1 MSKNNITLR
10 EGQQRALLRLL
21 DFVRSSQ
28 KRVFI
33 LKGYAGT
40 GKTTLI
46 KSLIGKLKRFNTPYH
61 LVAST
66 GRAAKIMS
74 NITGDATTTVH
85 GLIYKYSDFNQDLET
100 IVEDR
105 EKTGTDK
112 SGQLMLKF
120 EVTKAGNNP
129 NTAHIYI
136 VDEASMISDV
146 PDKTSSQ
153 AMFGSGRLLHD
164 LLEYDVNGKFVFVGD
179 TCQLPPIS
187 QKTSPALTGTYLKS
201 TFNISAE
208 EAELTEVVRQNKDND
223 IVLAAQK
230 LRKLYFNPQ
239 PWKWAKFPLK
249 GCKNIRMLGS
259 QAELIQLYI
268 KDLKAHGYN
277 ASTLI
282 CTTNRQCDILT
293 NIIRPALG
301 INKLTLATD
310 DLLLVTQNNCISGL
324 MNGDLVKITEIGDTV
339 IRRAGLTFL
348 TVSVTELFTNKAYS
362 QLIITDIIYSNQIN
376 LSQEQQ
382 KELFIDFYI
391 RMKKEGIKQNSDT
404 FRSRMMSDPY
414 LNALR
419 CVYGYAITC
428 HKSQGGEWN
437 NVYLDIPRN
446 FALQPKPFVYQWMY
460 TAITR
465 AKKNLF
471 VVDDFYIM

>member
-46 KSLIGKLKRFNTPYH
+46 KSLIGELKKFNTPYH

-74 NITGDATTTVH
+74 NITGDTTTTVH

-164 LLEYDVNGKFVFVGD
+164 LLEYDINGKFVFVGD

-362 QLIITDIIYSNQIN
+362 QLIITDIIYSNQTN

>member
-1 MSKNNITLR
+1 MNNNKITLR

-21 DFVRSSQ
+21 EFVSNSQ

-46 KSLIGKLKRFNTPYH
+46 RSLIDRLKKFNTPYH
-61 LVAST
+61 MVAST

-74 NITGDATTTVH
+74 NITDETTDTVH
-85 GLIYKYSDFNQDLET
+85 GLIYKYSNFNQDIET
-100 IVEDR
+100 IVKDR
-105 EKTGTDK
+105 AKSGVDK

-120 EVTKAGNNP
+120 EITKVRNQTD
-129 NTAHIYI
+129 TAHIYI
-136 VDEASMISDV
+136 VDEASMISDA
-146 PDKTSSQ
+146 PDKNPRQ
-153 AMFGSGRLLHD
+153 AVFGSGRLLND
-164 LLEYDVNGKFVFVGD
+164 LLEYDNKGKFVFVGD
-179 TCQLPPIS
+179 TCQLPPIN
-187 QKTSPALTGTYLKS
+187 QKISPALTGTYLKD
-201 TFNISAE
+201 TFNINVE
-208 EAELTEVVRQNKDND
+208 EAELTEIVRQDKGND

-249 GCKNIRMLGS
+249 GCKNIRMLS
-259 QAELIQLYI
+259 NQVELLQLYI

-282 CTTNRQCDILT
+282 CTTNRQCGILT

-301 INKLTLATD
+301 IDKSTLTVN
-310 DLLLVTQNNCISGL
+310 DLLLVTQNNLISGL
-324 MNGDLVKITEIGDTV
+324 MNGDLVKVTEIGDVV
-339 IRRAGLTFL
+339 IRRAGLTF
-348 TVSVTELFTNKAYS
+348 TMVSVMELFTKKVYS
-362 QLIITDIIYSNQIN
+362 QLIITDIIYSNHIN

-391 RMKKEGIKQNSDT
+391 RMKKEGIKQNT
-404 FRSRMMSDPY
+404 LEFNGKMLTDPY

-428 HKSQGGEWN
+428 HKSQGGEWD
-437 NVYLDIPRN
+437 NVYIDIPRN

-460 TAITR
+460 TAMTR

>member
-1 MSKNNITLR
+1 MNNNKITLR
-10 EGQQRALLRLL
+10 EGQQRALLRLFE
-21 DFVRSSQ
+21 FVSNSQ

-46 KSLIGKLKRFNTPYH
+46 RSLISELKKFNTPYH

-74 NITGDATTTVH
+74 NITGETTDTVH
-85 GLIYKYSDFNQDLET
+85 GLIYNYSDFNQDIET
-100 IVEDR
+100 IVKDR
-105 EKTGTDK
+105 EKSGVDN

-120 EVTKAGNNP
+120 EVTKIHNQTNA
-129 NTAHIYI
+129 AYVYI

-146 PDKTSSQ
+146 TDKNPRQ
-153 AMFGSGRLLHD
+153 AVFGSGRLLND
-164 LLEYDVNGKFVFVGD
+164 LLEYDNKGKFVFVGD
-179 TCQLPPIS
+179 ACQLPPIN
-187 QKTSPALTGTYLKS
+187 QKISPALTGTYLKN
-201 TFNISAE
+201 TFNINVE
-208 EAELTEVVRQNKDND
+208 EAELTEIVRQDKGND

-249 GCKNIRMLGS
+249 GCKNIRMLSS
-259 QAELIQLYI
+259 QIELLQLYI

-282 CTTNRQCDILT
+282 CTTNRQCGILT

-301 INKLTLATD
+301 IDKSTLTVN
-310 DLLLVTQNNCISGL
+310 DLLLVTQNNLISGL
-324 MNGDLVKITEIGDTV
+324 MNGDLVKVTEIGDVV
-339 IRRAGLTFL
+339 IRRAGLTF
-348 TVSVTELFTNKAYS
+348 TMVSVMELFTKKVYS
-362 QLIITDIIYSNQIN
+362 QLIITDIIYSNHIN

-391 RMKKEGIKQNSDT
+391 RMKKEGIKQNT
-404 FRSRMMSDPY
+404 LEFNGKMLTDPY

-428 HKSQGGEWN
+428 HKSQGGEWD
-437 NVYLDIPRN
+437 NVYIDIPRN

-460 TAITR
+460 TAMTR

>member
-1 MSKNNITLR
+1 MNNNKITLR

-21 DFVRSSQ
+21 EFVSNSQ

-46 KSLIGKLKRFNTPYH
+46 RSLIDRLKKFNTPYH
-61 LVAST
+61 MVAST

-74 NITGDATTTVH
+74 NITGETTDTVH
-85 GLIYKYSDFNQDLET
+85 GLIYNYSDFNQDIET
-100 IVEDR
+100 IVKDR
-105 EKTGTDK
+105 EKSGVDN

-120 EVTKAGNNP
+120 EVTKIHNQTNA
-129 NTAHIYI
+129 AYVYI

-146 PDKTSSQ
+146 TDKNPRQ
-153 AMFGSGRLLHD
+153 AVFGSGRLLND
-164 LLEYDVNGKFVFVGD
+164 LLEYDNKGKFVFVGD
-179 TCQLPPIS
+179 ACQLPPIN
-187 QKTSPALTGTYLKS
+187 QKISPALTGTYLKN
-201 TFNISAE
+201 TFNINVE
-208 EAELTEVVRQNKDND
+208 EAELTEIVRQDKGND

-249 GCKNIRMLGS
+249 GCKNIRMLSS
-259 QAELIQLYI
+259 QIELLQLYI

-282 CTTNRQCDILT
+282 CTTNRQCGILT
-293 NIIRPALG
+293 NIIRPTLD
-301 INKLTLATD
+301 INKSTLAVN
-310 DLLLVTQNNCISGL
+310 DLLLVTQNNLISGL
-324 MNGDLVKITEIGDTV
+324 MNGDLVKVTEIGDVV
-339 IRRAGLTFL
+339 IRRAGLTF
-348 TVSVTELFTNKAYS
+348 TMVSVMELFTKKVYS
-362 QLIITDIIYSNQIN
+362 QLIITDIIYSNHIN

-391 RMKKEGIKQNSDT
+391 RMKKKGLRQNTPEFND
-404 FRSRMMSDPY
+404 RMLTDPY

-428 HKSQGGEWN
+428 HKSQGGEWD
-437 NVYLDIPRN
+437 NVYIDIPRN

-460 TAITR
+460 TAMTR

>member
-46 KSLIGKLKRFNTPYH
+46 KSLISKLKKFNTPYH

-74 NITGDATTTVH
+74 NITGDTTTTVH

-164 LLEYDVNGKFVFVGD
+164 LLEYDINGKFVFVGD

-201 TFNISAE
+201 TFNISVE

-465 AKKNLF
+465 TKKNLF

>member
-46 KSLIGKLKRFNTPYH
+46 KSLIGELKKFNTPYH
-61 LVAST
+61 MVAST
-66 GRAAKIMS
+66 GRAAKIMN
-74 NITGDATTTVH
+74 NITGNATTTVH

-120 EVTKAGNNP
+120 EITKANNT

-208 EAELTEVVRQNKDND
+208 EAELTEIIRQNKDND

-249 GCKNIRMLGS
+249 DCKNIRMLGS

>member
-1 MSKNNITLR
+1 
-10 EGQQRALLRLL
+10 
-21 DFVRSSQ
+21 
-28 KRVFI
+28 
-33 LKGYAGT
+33 
-40 GKTTLI
+40 
-46 KSLIGKLKRFNTPYH
+46 
-61 LVAST
+61 
-66 GRAAKIMS
+66 
-74 NITGDATTTVH
+74 
-85 GLIYKYSDFNQDLET
+85 
-100 IVEDR
+100 
-105 EKTGTDK
+105 
-112 SGQLMLKF
+112 MLKF
-120 EVTKAGNNP
+120 EVTKANNT

-164 LLEYDVNGKFVFVGD
+164 LLEYDINGKFVFVGD

-187 QKTSPALTGTYLKS
+187 QKTSPALTGTYMKS
-201 TFNISAE
+201 TFNISVE

-223 IVLAAQK
+223 IVLASQK

>member
-1 MSKNNITLR
+1 MSNDKIILR

-21 DFVRSSQ
+21 EFVSNSQ

-46 KSLIGKLKRFNTPYH
+46 RSLIDRLKKFNTPYRM
-61 LVAST
+61 VAST

-74 NITGDATTTVH
+74 NITGETTDTVH
-85 GLIYKYSDFNQDLET
+85 GLIYNYSDFNQDIET
-100 IVEDR
+100 IVKDR
-105 EKTGTDK
+105 EKSGVDN

-120 EVTKAGNNP
+120 EVTKIHNQTNA
-129 NTAHIYI
+129 AYVYI

-146 PDKTSSQ
+146 TDKNPRQ
-153 AMFGSGRLLHD
+153 AVFGSGRLLND
-164 LLEYDVNGKFVFVGD
+164 LLEYDNKGKFVFVGD
-179 TCQLPPIS
+179 ACQLPPIN
-187 QKTSPALTGTYLKS
+187 QKISPALTGTYLKN
-201 TFNISAE
+201 TFNINVE
-208 EAELTEVVRQNKDND
+208 EAELTEIVRQDKGND

-249 GCKNIRMLGS
+249 GCKNIRMLS
-259 QAELIQLYI
+259 NQVELLQLYI

-282 CTTNRQCDILT
+282 CTTNRQCGILT

-301 INKLTLATD
+301 IDKSTLTVN
-310 DLLLVTQNNCISGL
+310 DLLLVTQNNLISGL
-324 MNGDLVKITEIGDTV
+324 MNGDLVKVTEIGDVV
-339 IRRAGLTFL
+339 IRRAGLTF
-348 TVSVTELFTNKAYS
+348 TMVSVMELFTKKVYS
-362 QLIITDIIYSNQIN
+362 QLIITDILYSNHIN

-391 RMKKEGIKQNSDT
+391 RMKKEGIKQNTLEFNDKMLT
-404 FRSRMMSDPY
+404 DPY

-428 HKSQGGEWN
+428 HKSQGGEWD
-437 NVYLDIPRN
+437 NVYIDIPRN

-460 TAITR
+460 TAMTR

>member
-1 MSKNNITLR
+1 MSNDKIILR

-21 DFVRSSQ
+21 EFVSNSQ

-46 KSLIGKLKRFNTPYH
+46 RSLIDRLKKFNTPYRM
-61 LVAST
+61 VAST

-74 NITGDATTTVH
+74 NITGETTDTVH
-85 GLIYKYSDFNQDLET
+85 GLIYNYSDFNQDIET
-100 IVEDR
+100 IVKDR
-105 EKTGTDK
+105 EKSGVDN

-120 EVTKAGNNP
+120 EVTKIHNQTNA
-129 NTAHIYI
+129 AYVYI

-146 PDKTSSQ
+146 TDKNPRQ
-153 AMFGSGRLLHD
+153 AVFGSGRLLND
-164 LLEYDVNGKFVFVGD
+164 LLEYDNKGKFVFVGD
-179 TCQLPPIS
+179 ACQLPPIN
-187 QKTSPALTGTYLKS
+187 QKISPALTGTYLKN
-201 TFNISAE
+201 TFNINVE
-208 EAELTEVVRQNKDND
+208 EAELTEIVRQDKGND

-249 GCKNIRMLGS
+249 GCKNIRMLS
-259 QAELIQLYI
+259 NQVELLQLYI

-282 CTTNRQCDILT
+282 CTTNRQCGILT

-301 INKLTLATD
+301 IDKSTLTVN
-310 DLLLVTQNNCISGL
+310 DLLLVTQNNLISGL
-324 MNGDLVKITEIGDTV
+324 MNGDLVKVTEIGDVV
-339 IRRAGLTFL
+339 IRRAGLTF
-348 TVSVTELFTNKAYS
+348 TMVSVMELFTKKVYS
-362 QLIITDIIYSNQIN
+362 QLIITDIIYSNHIN

-391 RMKKEGIKQNSDT
+391 RMKKEGIKQNT
-404 FRSRMMSDPY
+404 LEFNGKMLTDPY

-428 HKSQGGEWN
+428 HKSQGGEWD
-437 NVYLDIPRN
+437 NVYIDIPRN

-460 TAITR
+460 TAMTR

>member
-21 DFVRSSQ
+21 EFVSNSQ

-46 KSLIGKLKRFNTPYH
+46 KSLIDGLKKFNTPYH
-61 LVAST
+61 MVAST

-74 NITGDATTTVH
+74 NITGDNTTTVH
-85 GLIYKYSDFNQDLET
+85 GLIYKYSDFNQDIET
-100 IVEDR
+100 IVEGRD
-105 EKTGTDK
+105 KNGIDK

-120 EVTKAGNNP
+120 EVTKVCYLT

-136 VDEASMISDV
+136 VDEASMISDM
-146 PDKTSSQ
+146 PDKTSRQ
-153 AMFGSGRLLHD
+153 AMFGSGRLLND
-164 LLEYDVNGKFVFVGD
+164 LLEYDTKGKFVFVGD

-187 QKTSPALTGTYLKS
+187 QKTSPALTGTYLKN
-201 TFNISAE
+201 TFNITAE
-208 EAELTEVVRQNKDND
+208 EAELTEIVRQNKDND

-249 GCKNIRMLGS
+249 GCKNIHMLSS
-259 QAELIQLYI
+259 QAELLQLYI

-282 CTTNRQCDILT
+282 CTTNRQCGILT

-301 INKLTLATD
+301 IDKSTLAVN
-310 DLLLVTQNNCISGL
+310 DLLLVTQNNLISGL
-324 MNGDLVKITEIGDTV
+324 MNGDLVKVTEIGDNV
-339 IRRAGLTFL
+339 IKRAGLTFI
-348 TVSVTELFTNKAYS
+348 TVSVTELFTKKVYS
-362 QLIITDIIYSNQIN
+362 QLIITDIIYSNQTN

-391 RMKKEGIKQNSDT
+391 RMKKEGIKQNSNA

-419 CVYGYAITC
+419 SVYGYAITC
-428 HKSQGGEWN
+428 HKSQGGEWD

-460 TAITR
+460 TAMTR